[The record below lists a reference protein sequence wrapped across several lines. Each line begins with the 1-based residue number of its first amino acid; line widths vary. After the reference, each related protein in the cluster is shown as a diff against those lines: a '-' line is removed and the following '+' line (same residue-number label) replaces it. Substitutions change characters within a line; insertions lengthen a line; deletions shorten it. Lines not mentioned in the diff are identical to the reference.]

1 MHKRRKSEQLSM
13 QTIIFY
19 KCTIKHRGA
28 IREIT
33 EKSEGVNTIKHR
45 GVVREITEK
54 GVQYGNHRG
63 LNI

>member
-1 MHKRRKSEQLSM
+1 MQYEKSQKKVKGIS
-13 QTIIFY
+13 
-19 KCTIKHRGA
+19 TIKHRGA

-54 GVQYGNHRG
+54 GGTVWKPQRS
-63 LNI
+63 